1 MHLAGAEYFKQIGGI
16 MSDCLFCKMVA
27 GEIKPDVVFEDNEV
41 LAFRDI
47 NPQAPTHILV
57 IPKQHIA
64 TLNDVQDPN
73 LAGKLLI
80 TASALAK
87 QEGLSED
94 GYRTVFNCNAQG
106 GQEVYHL
113 HLHLLGGRQMT
124 WPPG

>member
-1 MHLAGAEYFKQIGGI
+1 

-27 GEIKPDVVFEDNEV
+27 GEIKPAVVYENDYV

-47 NPQAPTHILV
+47 HPQAPTHVLIV
-57 IPKQHIA
+57 PKRHIA
-64 TLNDVQDPN
+64 TLDDLSPDD
-73 LAGKLLI
+73 LAISGELLLA
-80 TASALAK
+80 ASRVAA

-94 GYRTVFNCNAQG
+94 GYRTVINCRAHG

-113 HLHLLGGRQMT
+113 HLHVLGGRRMD